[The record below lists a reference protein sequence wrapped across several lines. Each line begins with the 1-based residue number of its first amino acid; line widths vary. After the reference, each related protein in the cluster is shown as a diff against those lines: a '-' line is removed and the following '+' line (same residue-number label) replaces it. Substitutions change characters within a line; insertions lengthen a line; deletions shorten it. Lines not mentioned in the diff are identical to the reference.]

1 MKTLTQNVIN
11 WTKEEFNHIDMK
23 KAIIGIS
30 GGVDSMVVAKIC
42 CMALGKENVFGL
54 LMPNGIQKDI
64 SDSYKVADHLGI
76 EYDEINIS
84 DIIREVGAAIPGF
97 YDSDVAKT
105 NLPARIRM
113 STLYAY
119 AQTINALVMNTCNIS
134 ESCLG
139 NDTLFGD
146 SCGSLAPIAKLTK
159 SEVINLGEDLGLPGE
174 LVHKTPIDGL
184 QPYTDEERIGVTY
197 SETDELIR
205 NNVHG
210 ENYGKIMDIYK
221 KNKFKMDM
229 IKIKSFNP
237 QLPNYITGEYI
248 DN

>member
-1 MKTLTQNVIN
+1 MKDLTQNVIN
-11 WTKEEFNHIDMK
+11 WTRDEFNRIGMK

-42 CMALGKENVFGL
+42 CMALGKDNVFGL
-54 LMPNGIQKDI
+54 LMPCGEQKDI
-64 SDSYKVADHLGI
+64 SDSYKVVDHLGI
-76 EYDEINIS
+76 EHDVVNIGDAVREI
-84 DIIREVGAAIPGF
+84 GAAIPGF
-97 YDSDVAKT
+97 YKSEVAKT

-113 STLYAY
+113 STVFAY
-119 AQTINALVMNTCNIS
+119 GQTINALVMNTCNIS

-159 SEVINLGEDLGLPGE
+159 AEVVEIGDDLGLPTE

-197 SETDELIR
+197 HETDELIR

-210 ENYGKIMDIYK
+210 ENYNKIMDIYK
-221 KNKFKMDM
+221 KNKFKMEM
-229 IKIKSFNP
+229 IKIKAFDP
-237 QLPNYITGEYI
+237 HRPNFITGENI
-248 DN
+248 E